1 MMAELNTATPAS
13 PVVSQRPSPG
23 ASSGAPSGNARI
35 QISRGVAAGGLLE
48 VRLLVQH
55 GMETGHRQDDVGK
68 FIARNIIRNLR
79 CLYNGVQV
87 FDADLSSG
95 ISANPYFQFF
105 LRATVS
111 GELVVSWVDD
121 DGVQGEARQRVEL
134 AA

>member
-1 MMAELNTATPAS
+1 MAESRTVTSPAS
-13 PVVSQRPSPG
+13 AAVPG
-23 ASSGAPSGNARI
+23 AVPGATAVATSGNARV
-35 QISRGVAAGGLLE
+35 QLSRGVAAGGVLE

-68 FIARNIIRNLR
+68 FIPRNIIRNLR

-111 GELVVSWVDD
+111 GELVVNWVDD

-134 AA
+134 SA

>member
-1 MMAELNTATPAS
+1 MAESRTVTSPAS
-13 PVVSQRPSPG
+13 AAVPG
-23 ASSGAPSGNARI
+23 AVPGATAVATSGNARV
-35 QISRGVAAGGLLE
+35 QISRGVAAGGVLE

-55 GMETGHRQDDVGK
+55 GMETGYRQDDIGK
-68 FIARNIIRNLR
+68 FIPRNIIRTLR

-111 GELVVSWVDD
+111 GELVVNWVDD

>member
-1 MMAELNTATPAS
+1 M
-13 PVVSQRPSPG
+13 
-23 ASSGAPSGNARI
+23 
-35 QISRGVAAGGLLE
+35 
-48 VRLLVQH
+48 RLLVQH
-55 GMETGHRQDDVGK
+55 GMETGYRQDDVGK
-68 FIARNIIRNLR
+68 FIPRNIIRNLR

-105 LRATVS
+105 LRATAS
-111 GELVVSWVDD
+111 GELVVNWVDD

>member
-1 MMAELNTATPAS
+1 MMAELNTATSAS

-23 ASSGAPSGNARI
+23 ASSGNSRI

>member
-1 MMAELNTATPAS
+1 MAESRTVTSPAS
-13 PVVSQRPSPG
+13 GAVPRAVPG
-23 ASSGAPSGNARI
+23 ATAAATSGNARV
-35 QISRGVAAGGLLE
+35 QISRGVVAGGVLE

-55 GMETGHRQDDVGK
+55 GMETGYRQDDVGK
-68 FIARNIIRNLR
+68 FIPRNIIRNLR

-105 LRATVS
+105 LRATAS
-111 GELVVSWVDD
+111 GELVVNWVDD

>member
-1 MMAELNTATPAS
+1 MAESRTVTSPAS
-13 PVVSQRPSPG
+13 AAVPG
-23 ASSGAPSGNARI
+23 AVPGATAVATSGNARV
-35 QISRGVAAGGLLE
+35 QISRGVAAGGVLE

-55 GMETGHRQDDVGK
+55 GMETGYRQDDVGK
-68 FIARNIIRNLR
+68 FIPRNIIRNLR

-111 GELVVSWVDD
+111 GELVVNWVDD

>member
-1 MMAELNTATPAS
+1 MCGWELIMAELNTATPAS
-13 PVVSQRPSPG
+13 QST
-23 ASSGAPSGNARI
+23 SSGAPSGNARI
-35 QISRGVAAGGLLE
+35 QISRGVAAGGVLE

-55 GMETGHRQDDVGK
+55 GMETGYRQDDVGK

-111 GELVVSWVDD
+111 GELVVNWVDD

>member
-1 MMAELNTATPAS
+1 MAESRTVTSPAS
-13 PVVSQRPSPG
+13 GAVPRAVPG
-23 ASSGAPSGNARI
+23 ATAAATSGNARV
-35 QISRGVAAGGLLE
+35 QISRGVAAGGVLE

-55 GMETGHRQDDVGK
+55 GMETGYRQDDVGK
-68 FIARNIIRNLR
+68 FIPRNIIRNLR

-105 LRATVS
+105 LRATAS
-111 GELVVSWVDD
+111 GELVVNWVDD

>member
-1 MMAELNTATPAS
+1 MAESRTVTSQAS
-13 PVVSQRPSPG
+13 AAVPG
-23 ASSGAPSGNARI
+23 AVPGATAVATSGNARV
-35 QISRGVAAGGLLE
+35 QISRGVAAGGVLE

-55 GMETGHRQDDVGK
+55 GMETGYRQDDVGK
-68 FIARNIIRNLR
+68 FIPRNIIRNLR

-111 GELVVSWVDD
+111 GELVVNWVDD